1 MTGGSH
7 SCGIGLKLSF
17 RARTE
22 ASEFRRDL
30 CSVGTHEKLS
40 IEATRD
46 RDMLLSRSLL

>member
-1 MTGGSH
+1 M
-7 SCGIGLKLSF
+7 GLKLNF

-22 ASEFRRDL
+22 TSEFRRDL

-46 RDMLLSRSLL
+46 KDMLLSGSLL